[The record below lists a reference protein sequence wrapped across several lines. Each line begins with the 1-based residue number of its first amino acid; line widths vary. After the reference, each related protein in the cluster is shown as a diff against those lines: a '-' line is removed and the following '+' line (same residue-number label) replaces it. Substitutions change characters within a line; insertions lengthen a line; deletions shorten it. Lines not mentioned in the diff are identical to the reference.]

1 MKKGLIPRF
10 LLYFAFLWEG
20 TYITLAQT
28 PADSLQK
35 ELTKANHDST
45 RLKIYAGLL
54 KATLYSNPTLA
65 RQSAQKFDS
74 IAANL
79 RSEIDIAYGKNYLG
93 MVNYVNNDYTAA
105 IKHYLEAIDRFEKL
119 KMPLRVGISLN
130 NIGACYQYR
139 DEPKQTIEYYRKA
152 LAIFQKLNET
162 VWIGNVSHNI
172 SNEYFKVAN
181 RNPNQNEKLNALIE
195 AETYE
200 KIALRSFEAQEDNH
214 SIGLSYIN
222 LGNIKYEKRI
232 FEEAIRDYTKAKSLL
247 NFKDDPISEGMIYE
261 NIGNALFELKRY
273 EEAIVNLN
281 QAGKIFREVKALP
294 SLKKTLDVLL
304 RVYEAKQDYK
314 RAFEIQKEFV
324 TLSDSIFNQEKDRAM
339 LDVLKKY
346 ESDKKE
352 QENQFLNQQLK
363 QEQQQRIF
371 YLFGFLSLL
380 VFSGIIGYFFV
391 KNRQKNRLIESQ
403 NRKLS
408 NLNREK
414 NHLISMVSHDLST
427 PFLTIKMWNSLLKM
441 NLQDNS
447 KASEAIQV
455 IEKSAEQGMS
465 LIKNILDVEKAET
478 NRHDL
483 QLEKVDLIAVIH
495 GVIGAVEVSAQT
507 KNIKIHFEPSA
518 EKVSLLSDKHL
529 IIRILENLLS
539 NAIKYSNPESQVWV
553 SVQELSDK
561 IQLKIKDEGVG
572 IDSKDVPKLFTKY
585 GVAASKP
592 TAGESS
598 TGLGLSIVKRILDEI
613 GGDIHCQSEL
623 GKGTEF
629 TVRFEKAK

>member
-1 MKKGLIPRF
+1 
-10 LLYFAFLWEG
+10 
-20 TYITLAQT
+20 
-28 PADSLQK
+28 
-35 ELTKANHDST
+35 
-45 RLKIYAGLL
+45 
-54 KATLYSNPTLA
+54 
-65 RQSAQKFDS
+65 
-74 IAANL
+74 
-79 RSEIDIAYGKNYLG
+79 
-93 MVNYVNNDYTAA
+93 MVNYVNNEYTTA
-105 IKHYLEAIDRFEKL
+105 IKYYLEAIDRFEKL
-119 KMPLRVGISLN
+119 KMPLRVGIALN

-152 LAIFQKLNET
+152 LTIFQKLNET

-200 KIALRSFEAQEDNH
+200 KIALRSFKAQEDNH

-232 FEEAIRDYTKAKSLL
+232 FEEAIRDYTKAKPLL

-529 IIRILENLLS
+529 TIRILENLLS

-629 TVRFEKAK
+629 TVRLEKAK

>member
-1 MKKGLIPRF
+1 MKGLIPRF
-10 LLYFAFLWEG
+10 MLYFAFLWGG
-20 TYITLAQT
+20 TAIAQT
-28 PADSLQK
+28 PTDSLQK
-35 ELTKANHDST
+35 ELTKAKHDST

-79 RSEIDIAYGKNYLG
+79 HSEIDIAYGKNYLG
-93 MVNYVNNDYTAA
+93 MVNYVNNEYTTA
-105 IKHYLEAIDRFEKL
+105 IKYYLEAIDRFEKL
-119 KMPLRVGISLN
+119 KMPLRVGIALN

-200 KIALRSFEAQEDNH
+200 KIALRSFKAQEDNH

-232 FEEAIRDYTKAKSLL
+232 FEEAIRDYTKAKPLL

-371 YLFGFLSLL
+371 YLIGFLSLL

-518 EKVSLLSDKHL
+518 EKVTLLSDKHL

-629 TVRFEKAK
+629 TVRLEKAK